1 MANFQQSVNQL
12 LSTGQWGLA
21 FATQTPAIKEK
32 SAARTYEAQK
42 VITAKETADKYIEE
56 DLEKAIE
63 DLTKGKKMVGKSG
76 KERESEAKQYL
87 EDRYR
92 NISAA
97 HNNAKQLVHKH
108 PQYAEKYNPF
118 ITESGK
124 ELKRIRGIQEERG
137 YKNKGRKQTKI
148 VLEDRTDNTVMPQ
161 DFKAQLEQ
169 KLEGGSN

>member
-1 MANFQQSVNQL
+1 MANIQNSVNQL

-42 VITAKETADKYIEE
+42 VITAKETADKYMAE
-56 DLEKAIE
+56 DLDTAI
-63 DLTKGKKMVGKSG
+63 DNLTKSKKMVGKSG
-76 KERESEAKQYL
+76 KERESVERQYL

-97 HNNAKQLVHKH
+97 HNNAKQLVKKH

-137 YKNKGRKQTKI
+137 YKNIGRKKAKEAVQEKI
-148 VLEDRTDNTVMPQ
+148 ENTGMAQ
-161 DFKAQLEQ
+161 DFKASLENM
-169 KLEGGSN
+169 GGPV